1 MVLALQQS
9 YDQSTGDLPVD
20 DQQSISPVCV
30 LCEVSHSHKG
40 KVSIWQSTQACEVV
54 NWYGITWIHSSGANC
69 HLIECASYTYRYAH
83 LRAKGGAA
91 AWAMQ
96 ESDYFRSLEAPA
108 KRRYVEKL
116 STVGFSLEDD
126 PYLPK
131 NEVRFSDDMTTW
143 PQIEFGNIFTYF
155 ILRPGLY
162 TQEQLLLRKQLDSY
176 NFLQAGYA
184 RSVFSLTFQH
194 LGKKYVLQK
203 VNPSQRSPDEARE
216 AGIIALLDRMIICAH
231 CTCMAG

>member
-1 MVLALQQS
+1 
-9 YDQSTGDLPVD
+9 
-20 DQQSISPVCV
+20 
-30 LCEVSHSHKG
+30 
-40 KVSIWQSTQACEVV
+40 
-54 NWYGITWIHSSGANC
+54 
-69 HLIECASYTYRYAH
+69 
-83 LRAKGGAA
+83 
-91 AWAMQ
+91 MQ

-143 PQIEFGNIFTYF
+143 PKIEFGNIFTYF
-155 ILRPGLY
+155 ISRPGLY
-162 TQEQLLLRKQLDSY
+162 TQEQLLSWKQLDSY
-176 NFLQAGYA
+176 NFFQAGYV

-194 LGKKYVLQK
+194 LGKKYVLLKAK

-216 AGIIALLDRMIICAH
+216 AWIIALLDGRIICAH